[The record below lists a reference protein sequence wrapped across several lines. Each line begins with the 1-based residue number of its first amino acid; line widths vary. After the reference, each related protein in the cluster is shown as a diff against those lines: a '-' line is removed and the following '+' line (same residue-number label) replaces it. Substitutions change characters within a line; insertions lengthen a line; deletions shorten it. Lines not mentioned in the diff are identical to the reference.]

1 MFDNPIIS
9 ENSANSRVTRVNPN
23 SSNNS
28 QISGDRRSNQPGV
41 TRPNPK
47 TGGYYGAIQQ
57 GTIIDNRFYIGTPIH
72 TDGAEAA
79 IFRAHDRQTQNEVCI
94 KAYIQ
99 GTHVRGDV
107 RNKLLGLNH
116 KNIAKLLTWGEWN
129 GQVYE
134 VWTLYRGETLQQ
146 ILRRKHFSETAV
158 IPFLVQMAN
167 ALQAIHQVGIV
178 HQDIKP
184 ANFMWVEDG
193 TSDGKIVL
201 IDFGVSSASD
211 GDGRTH
217 FSRVGN
223 TTEYAAPE
231 ALTTNFCWKESDY
244 YSLGVTLYEM
254 QLGETPYSTF
264 DKNEGM
270 QKLDYMMSNRI
281 PRIEELPPKM
291 QDLIFGLMQCRPRDR
306 WGYNAIQAW
315 IRNDYER
322 YKLTQTPDNREAQF
336 TFLDR
341 TYNIPSE
348 IAALVTHM
356 AQKWNQGEDCLDPD
370 EGRFIRLANMLLTV
384 PDDKGLYPICNE
396 PRRGTDEH
404 LHYFNKLY
412 RLWPGLRPFAWRGI
426 FLENYQSVGRAML
439 GVLWNHSAQTDLD
452 FYNGLNPFDRAN
464 QGIIASDSLNNG
476 RPLVYDD
483 LEEITLLRV
492 LSQYLSYQGEVELSK
507 RIRQMESSIQGIGNA
522 EQSSDREAYYYRIA
536 YVLSGSH
543 ELRINGR
550 SFCDKDAFVNYI
562 NGIVDQCRI
571 SGKNDLF
578 VDICRQ
584 IKPSDFEPGF
594 LAWAEV
600 VAGINPKSFF
610 RNQ

>member
-1 MFDNPIIS
+1 MFDNPINN
-9 ENSANSRVTRVNPN
+9 ENAANSRATRVNPN
-23 SSNNS
+23 SSINS

-57 GTIIDNRFYIGTPIH
+57 GTIIDNRFQIGAPIH

-79 IFRAHDRQTQNEVCI
+79 IFRAHDLQTQNDVCI

-99 GTHVRGDV
+99 GTHVRGEV
-107 RNKLLGLNH
+107 RDKLLGMNH
-116 KNIAKLLTWGEWN
+116 KNIAKLLSWGDWN

-146 ILRRKHFSETAV
+146 ILRRRHFSDTAV
-158 IPFLVQMAN
+158 IPFLAQMTN
-167 ALQAIHQVGIV
+167 ALCAIHQEGIV

-193 TSDGKIVL
+193 TPDGKIVL

-211 GDGRTH
+211 EEGRTH
-217 FSRVGN
+217 VSRVGN

-231 ALTTNFCWKESDY
+231 ALTTNFCWKESDF

-254 QLGETPYSTF
+254 QLGETPYSSF

-281 PRIEELPPKM
+281 PRIEELSPKM
-291 QDLIFGLMQCRPRDR
+291 QDLVFGLMQFRPRDR
-306 WGYNAIQAW
+306 WGFDEIQAW
-315 IRNDYER
+315 IKGDYER
-322 YKLTQTPDNREAQF
+322 PIPVPVPVPDPQDAQF

-341 TYNIPSE
+341 TYKIPSE

-356 AQKWNQGEDCLDPD
+356 ALKWNEGEDCLDPD
-370 EGRFIRLANMLLTV
+370 EGRFTILASKLINLK
-384 PDDKGLYPICNE
+384 DDKGLYAICNE
-396 PRRGTDEH
+396 PRRSSDEH
-404 LHYFNKLY
+404 VHYFRKLY
-412 RLWPGLRPFAWRGI
+412 KLWPGLKPFAWRGI
-426 FLENYQSVGRAML
+426 FLENYQSVGKAML
-439 GVLWNHSAQTDLD
+439 GVLWDHTVQNDLGTNNV
-452 FYNGLNPFDRAN
+452 FSSFERLNQVPRAN
-464 QGIIASDSLNNG
+464 ENIG
-476 RPLVYDD
+476 RKLHFDD

-492 LSQYLSYQGEVELSK
+492 LSQYLSIQGETELSN
-507 RIRQMESSIQGIGNA
+507 RVYQMESSIQRIENNDR
-522 EQSSDREAYYYRIA
+522 SSELEAYYYRIA
-536 YVLSGSH
+536 YILSGSH
-543 ELRINGR
+543 ELRINGKV
-550 SFCDKDAFVNYI
+550 FPDKDAFVNYI
-562 NGIVDQCRI
+562 NGIVDQCRR
-571 SGKNDLF
+571 SGNNDSF
-578 VDICRQ
+578 IDICHQ

-600 VAGINPKSFF
+600 VAGIDARAFF
-610 RNQ
+610 RN